1 MPEVLNNSTTLQ
13 EAITLCLHRNLHFAA
28 YRLPGEKN
36 STLIIQQDPVVQ
48 IPAKMDHHLPEK
60 GFLIA
65 PFSREHNDTWLIR
78 PDIILHNTITGDQI
92 EKLQNLPEHDPYSLS
107 PFPDDTTK
115 AEYIKLISDSVVK
128 IKRGDFEKVVLS
140 RVKSLK
146 GKFRMLMPQVFM
158 ALCSAY
164 PDAFVYLFCVKGQ
177 CWIGASPEPFVCS
190 HDQRL
195 KTVSLAG
202 TRPLNKHNAEIGNW
216 KHKELEEQEYVT
228 QHIEKI
234 LKVFDI
240 NPVEKNGPY
249 VIRAG
254 NLMHLRTD
262 FSFDMKI
269 VGRRLPALIHALHPT
284 PAVCGMSTGQAM
296 DFIRNFEKH
305 NREFY
310 AGFLGPVGFADKLC
324 LFVNLRCMKVYDD
337 RLILYIG
344 GGITGESIPE
354 EEWEETEIKAETLLS
369 VIKEIQ

>member
-1 MPEVLNNSTTLQ
+1 
-13 EAITLCLHRNLHFAA
+13 
-28 YRLPGEKN
+28 
-36 STLIIQQDPVVQ
+36 
-48 IPAKMDHHLPEK
+48 
-60 GFLIA
+60 
-65 PFSREHNDTWLIR
+65 
-78 PDIILHNTITGDQI
+78 
-92 EKLQNLPEHDPYSLS
+92 
-107 PFPDDTTK
+107 
-115 AEYIKLISDSVVK
+115 
-128 IKRGDFEKVVLS
+128 
-140 RVKSLK
+140 
-146 GKFRMLMPQVFM
+146 M